1 MRIKTL
7 ALGLACLFLVSCIG
21 SQLHNRK
28 MMRQNYIKTHPGI
41 SSQVKDAILNGDILI
56 GMNQNQVAASR
67 GRPYKINRSTG
78 SYGIHEQWVMVT
90 TYGGI
95 TRTSGLDKKALTYAY
110 IYFEN
115 GKVTSWQSR

>member
-1 MRIKTL
+1 MKTKI
-7 ALGLACLFLVSCIG
+7 LGLGLICLFFISCVG

-28 MMRQNYIKTHPGI
+28 IMRQNYIKDHSEI
-41 SSQVKDAILNGDILI
+41 SSQVKDAILNGDVLI
-56 GMNQNQVAASR
+56 GMTAKQVVASR

-78 SYGIHEQWVMVT
+78 SYGVHEQWVMVT
-90 TYGGI
+90 FTPGVIGGY
-95 TRTSGLDKKALTYAY
+95 GLDKKAKKYAY

>member
-1 MRIKTL
+1 MRIKIL
-7 ALGLACLFLVSCIG
+7 VVGLACLFFVSCVG

-28 MMRQNYIKTHPGI
+28 MMRQDYINVHSEI
-41 SSQVKDAILNGDILI
+41 SPQVKNAILNGDVLI
-56 GMNQNQVAASR
+56 GMNQDQVVASR
-67 GRPYKINRSTG
+67 GRPYKINKTTG
-78 SYGIHEQWVMVT
+78 SFGIHEQWVMVT

-95 TRTSGLDKKALTYAY
+95 TRTSGIDKKARTYAY